1 METEVEM
8 IVKVLKANSRDI
20 VEHFG
25 RCVGSVEQISAE
37 KVETKK
43 IDMYGSL
50 EEELSQWRK
59 LVLENMLLMD
69 KLQ

>member
-8 IVKVLKANSRDI
+8 IVKVFKANSRDI